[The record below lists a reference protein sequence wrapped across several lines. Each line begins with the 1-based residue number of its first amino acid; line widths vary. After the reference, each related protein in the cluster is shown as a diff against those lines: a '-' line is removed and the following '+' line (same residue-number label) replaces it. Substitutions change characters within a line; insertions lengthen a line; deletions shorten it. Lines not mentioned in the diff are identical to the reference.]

1 MTTEHKFETASP
13 RAALIGRLGDAVC
26 RVCLI
31 VAALSLLAIVAI
43 NVANVTGRYLF
54 GSPFSWA
61 EESMLYLMILIV
73 FAAAPV
79 AAWRNQHIR
88 IEALIEHTSFATRKA
103 LIAVGTAVSAA
114 VLLIVAVAGYQIV
127 SMLYLFD
134 QRSDALRLPM
144 WIPQG
149 FLVGGLALTAI
160 MFIAAVLSGR
170 TR

>member
-1 MTTEHKFETASP
+1 MTTEHKFETVTPWGAF
-13 RAALIGRLGDAVC
+13 IGRLGDAVC

-43 NVANVTGRYLF
+43 NVANVTGRYVF
-54 GSPFSWA
+54 GSPFTWA
-61 EESMLYLMILIV
+61 EELMLYLMILIV
-73 FAAAPV
+73 FSAAPV

-88 IEALIEHTSFATRKA
+88 IEALIDHTSFATRKTF
-103 LIAVGTAVSAA
+103 LVFGTAISAVVLMIVS
-114 VLLIVAVAGYQIV
+114 LAGYQIV

-134 QRSDALRLPM
+134 QRSDALHLPM

-149 FLVGGLALTAI
+149 FVVGGLALTAI
-160 MFIAAVLSGR
+160 MFTAAVLSGR

>member
-1 MTTEHKFETASP
+1 MTTEHKIEVASSGG
-13 RAALIGRLGDAVC
+13 LIGRLGDAVC
-26 RVCLI
+26 RICVF
-31 VAALSLLAIVAI
+31 VAALALLAIVAI
-43 NVANVTGRYLF
+43 NVANVTGRYVF

-73 FAAAPV
+73 FAATPV

-88 IEALIEHTSFATRKA
+88 IEALIDHASFAGRRA
-103 LIAVGTAVSAA
+103 LIAFGTAVSVVA
-114 VLLIVAVAGYQIV
+114 LTIVSVAGYQIV
-127 SMLYLFD
+127 SMLHLFD
-134 QRSDALRLPM
+134 QRSDALHLPM

-160 MFIAAVLSGR
+160 MFTAAVLSGR

>member
-1 MTTEHKFETASP
+1 MTTEHKFETVSP
-13 RAALIGRLGDAVC
+13 WAALIGRLGDAVC

-43 NVANVTGRYLF
+43 NVANVTGRYVF

-73 FAAAPV
+73 FSAAPV

-88 IEALIEHTSFATRKA
+88 IEALIDHTPFATRKA
-103 LIAVGTAVSAA
+103 LLVVGTAISVV
-114 VLLIVAVAGYQIV
+114 VLMIVALAGYQIV

-134 QRSDALRLPM
+134 QRSDALHLPM

-160 MFIAAVLSGR
+160 MFTAAVLSGR

>member
-1 MTTEHKFETASP
+1 MTTEHKFETVTPS
-13 RAALIGRLGDAVC
+13 AAFIGRLGDELC

-43 NVANVTGRYLF
+43 NVANVTGRYVF
-54 GSPFSWA
+54 GSPFTWA
-61 EESMLYLMILIV
+61 EELMLYLMILIV
-73 FAAAPV
+73 FSAAPV

-88 IEALIEHTSFATRKA
+88 IEALIDHAPFAAHRA
-103 LIAVGTAVSAA
+103 LIAFGTAVSVV
-114 VLLIVAVAGYQIV
+114 VLTIVAVAGYRIV

-134 QRSDALRLPM
+134 QRSDALHLPM

-160 MFIAAVLSGR
+160 MFAAAVLSGR

>member
-1 MTTEHKFETASP
+1 MTTQHKIETMPSGG
-13 RAALIGRLGDAVC
+13 LIGRLGDAVC

-31 VAALSLLAIVAI
+31 VAALALLAIVAI

-88 IEALIEHTSFATRKA
+88 IEALVDNAAPGTRRA
-103 LIAVGTAVSAA
+103 LIVFGAVISVA
-114 VLLIVAVAGYQIV
+114 VLTLVAVAGYQIV
-127 SMLYLFD
+127 FMLYLFD
-134 QRSDALRLPM
+134 QRSDALHLPM

-160 MFIAAVLSGR
+160 MFAAAVLSGR
-170 TR
+170 TH